1 MCDRSVVA
9 FSPLP
14 EASTLGTGAGP
25 GICRPLWHLCMDDS
39 GRSECPERPQSHG
52 ARERWDG
59 GSSHPKSP
67 LQGPKPSGVL
77 GPPREVHLPF
87 HSRGN

>member
-25 GICRPLWHLCMDDS
+25 GICRPLVAHCGICAWMTL
-39 GRSECPERPQSHG
+39 G
-52 ARERWDG
+52 ALSVQRGLSRTGPGSDG
-59 GSSHPKSP
+59 MGA
-67 LQGPKPSGVL
+67 VVT
-77 GPPREVHLPF
+77 PRAPCRAPNLVGF
-87 HSRGN
+87 